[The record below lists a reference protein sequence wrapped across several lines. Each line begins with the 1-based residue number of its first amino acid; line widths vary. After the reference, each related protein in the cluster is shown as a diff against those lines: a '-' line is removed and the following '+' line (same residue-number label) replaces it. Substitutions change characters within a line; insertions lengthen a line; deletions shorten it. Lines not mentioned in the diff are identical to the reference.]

1 MPRLARLDAPGV
13 LHHITIRGIERR
25 KTFRD
30 NKDRDDFIERLSII
44 LPETDTSCYAWALMS
59 SHAHFLFRSG
69 ESGIAK
75 VMRRLL
81 TGYAIGFNR
90 RYKRHGQLFRNR
102 YKSVICQEDTYLKE
116 LVRYIHLNPL
126 RANIVSSL
134 PELNRYPY
142 CGHST
147 LMGRRKQEWQ
157 DVKYVLTYFG
167 RNSGKARKGYLDFV
181 KDGIEQGRRP
191 ELVGGGLIRSLGGW
205 AEVKTNR
212 LNKVAR
218 IKSDERI
225 LGDSEFVMQVRFLL
239 LVCARA
245 WRKYDRYR
253 KTIGVDTTCYW
264 LRRRPGRGDCEKKGF

>member
-13 LHHITIRGIERR
+13 LHHIMIRGIERR

-59 SHAHFLFRSG
+59 NHAHFLFRSG

-90 RYKRHGQLFRNR
+90 RYKRHGQLFGNR

-147 LMGRRKQEWQ
+147 LMGRRKQQWQ
-157 DVKYVLTYFG
+157 DGKYVLTYFG
-167 RNSGKARKGYLDFV
+167 RNSGKARKEYLD
-181 KDGIEQGRRP
+181 
-191 ELVGGGLIRSLGGW
+191 S
-205 AEVKTNR
+205 
-212 LNKVAR
+212 
-218 IKSDERI
+218 
-225 LGDSEFVMQVRFLL
+225 
-239 LVCARA
+239 
-245 WRKYDRYR
+245 
-253 KTIGVDTTCYW
+253 IGN
-264 LRRRPGRGDCEKKGF
+264 PIF